1 MQSFVALFEKLLSRG
16 YSKEYINLMKNFIE
30 AHIKFDSS
38 KNYRIFEKKMDKMV
52 KYETTAEILS
62 FFDFEKRLEI
72 SQKSEKKALVDVERF
87 RKSAERA
94 RKKEERERQEKER
107 ERQEK
112 ERERQEKER
121 ERQEK
126 ELTREHAVL
135 GLLSQGMGD
144 DVISAVLS
152 ISVESIAAIR
162 EKYKDNNPIA
172 ELLNRHSK
180 IRRSFFRA
188 ILNKTRQTF

>member
-112 ERERQEKER
+112 ERERQEKE
-121 ERQEK
+121 
-126 ELTREHAVL
+126 LTREHAVL

-180 IRRSFFRA
+180 
-188 ILNKTRQTF
+188 N